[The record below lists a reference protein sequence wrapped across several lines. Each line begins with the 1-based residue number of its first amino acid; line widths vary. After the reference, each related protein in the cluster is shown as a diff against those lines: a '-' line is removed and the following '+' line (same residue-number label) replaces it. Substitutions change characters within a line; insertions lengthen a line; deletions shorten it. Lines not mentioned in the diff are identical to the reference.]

1 MANVNF
7 QSIALGVYLFIC
19 LFDFVIVPVW
29 YGVNRPEISSFIAT
43 MNTMEDTQLQ
53 MELMRKMTDHHNP
66 YTLMGGGLF
75 HLSFGAI
82 LGATAWRKKDEV
94 DSHNQSGSK

>member
-19 LFDFVIVPVW
+19 IFDFVVVPVW
-29 YGVNRPEISSFIAT
+29 FGLNR
-43 MNTMEDTQLQ
+43 MNTMDNPQLQ
-53 MELMRKMTDHHNP
+53 MELMKKMTDHHNP
-66 YTLMGGGLF
+66 YTLLGGGLF

-82 LGATAWRKKDEV
+82 LTGSVLNRKPKTE
-94 DSHNQSGSK
+94 

>member
-1 MANVNF
+1 MVISKSVNF

-29 YGVNRPEISSFIAT
+29 YGINRPEISSFIST
-43 MNTMEDTQLQ
+43 LNTIETETVQ
-53 MELMRKMTDHHNP
+53 MELMRKMTDHHSP

-82 LGATAWRKKDEV
+82 LTGSVLNKKD
-94 DSHNQSGSK
+94 K

>member
-19 LFDFVIVPVW
+19 LFDFVLVPVW
-29 YGVNRPEISSFIAT
+29 YGVNRPEIASFIDT
-43 MNTMEDTQLQ
+43 MNTMENAQLQ

-82 LGATAWRKKDEV
+82 LTGSVRNREKNQGVKD
-94 DSHNQSGSK
+94 G

>member
-1 MANVNF
+1 MKKVNF

-19 LFDFVIVPVW
+19 LFDFVLVPVW
-29 YGVNRPEISSFIAT
+29 YGVNRPEIANFIDI
-43 MNTMEDTQLQ
+43 MNTMENAQLQ
-53 MELMRKMTDHHNP
+53 MELMRKMTDHHDP

-82 LGATAWRKKDEV
+82 LTGSVLNRKPKEE
-94 DSHNQSGSK
+94 

>member
-1 MANVNF
+1 MKKVNF

-19 LFDFVIVPVW
+19 LFDFVLVPVW
-29 YGVNRPEISSFIAT
+29 YGVNRPEIANFIDI
-43 MNTMEDTQLQ
+43 MNTMENAQLQ
-53 MELMRKMTDHHNP
+53 MELMRKMTDHHDP

-82 LGATAWRKKDEV
+82 LTGSVLNRKPKDGKEE
-94 DSHNQSGSK
+94 

>member
-1 MANVNF
+1 MANINF

-19 LFDFVIVPVW
+19 LFDFVLVPVW
-29 YGVNRPEISSFIAT
+29 YGVNRPEIANFIDI
-43 MNTMEDTQLQ
+43 MNTMENAQLQ
-53 MELMRKMTDHHNP
+53 MELMRKMTDHHDP

-82 LGATAWRKKDEV
+82 LTGSVLNRKPKEE
-94 DSHNQSGSK
+94 

>member
-1 MANVNF
+1 MKKVNF

-19 LFDFVIVPVW
+19 LFDFVLVPVW
-29 YGVNRPEISSFIAT
+29 YGVNRPEIANFIDI
-43 MNTMEDTQLQ
+43 MNTMENTQLQ
-53 MELMRKMTDHHNP
+53 MELMRKMTVHHDP

-82 LGATAWRKKDEV
+82 LTGSVLNRKPKEE
-94 DSHNQSGSK
+94 

>member
-1 MANVNF
+1 MEKVNF

-29 YGVNRPEISSFIAT
+29 YRVNSAEIASFIDT
-43 MNTMEDTQLQ
+43 MNTMKDTQLQ
-53 MELMRKMTDHHNP
+53 MELMRKMTEHHNP

-82 LGATAWRKKDEV
+82 LTGSVLNRKKE
-94 DSHNQSGSK
+94 S

>member
-19 LFDFVIVPVW
+19 LFDFVLVPVW
-29 YGVNRPEISSFIAT
+29 YGVNRPEIANFIDI
-43 MNTMEDTQLQ
+43 MNTMENAQLQ
-53 MELMRKMTDHHNP
+53 MELMRKMTDHHDP

-82 LGATAWRKKDEV
+82 LTGSVLNRKPKEE
-94 DSHNQSGSK
+94 

>member
-19 LFDFVIVPVW
+19 LFDFVVVPVW
-29 YGVNRPEISSFIAT
+29 FGLNRPEISGFIYT
-43 MNTMEDTQLQ
+43 MNTIDNPQLQ
-53 MELMRKMTDHHNP
+53 MELMKKMTDHHNP
-66 YTLMGGGLF
+66 YTLLGGGLF

-82 LGATAWRKKDEV
+82 LTGSVLNRKPKTE
-94 DSHNQSGSK
+94 

>member
-19 LFDFVIVPVW
+19 IFDFVVVPVW
-29 YGVNRPEISSFIAT
+29 FGFNRPEISGFIDT
-43 MNTMEDTQLQ
+43 MNTMDNPQLQ
-53 MELMRKMTDHHNP
+53 MELMKKMTDHHNP
-66 YTLMGGGLF
+66 YTLLGGGLF

-82 LGATAWRKKDEV
+82 LTGSVLNRK
-94 DSHNQSGSK
+94 

>member
-1 MANVNF
+1 MAQINF

-19 LFDFVIVPVW
+19 LFEFVLVPVW
-29 YGVNRPEISSFIAT
+29 YGFNRPEISGFIAT

-53 MELMRKMTDHHNP
+53 MELMRKMTDHHSP

-82 LGATAWRKKDEV
+82 LTGSVLNKKNKEE
-94 DSHNQSGSK
+94 